1 MLLFLWTRNWYHL
14 LSLITAWIIHN
25 ILYETT
31 LPNLISYV
39 NNVYLHWF
47 DDKMLRATHFD
58 TTVNIVA
65 IQSALGE
72 H

>member
-1 MLLFLWTRNWYHL
+1 MNC
-14 LSLITAWIIHN
+14 ANN
-25 ILYETT
+25 ILHETT

-39 NNVYLHWF
+39 INVYLHWF
-47 DDKMLRATHFD
+47 DDKMLLATHFD

-65 IQSALGE
+65 VQSALGE